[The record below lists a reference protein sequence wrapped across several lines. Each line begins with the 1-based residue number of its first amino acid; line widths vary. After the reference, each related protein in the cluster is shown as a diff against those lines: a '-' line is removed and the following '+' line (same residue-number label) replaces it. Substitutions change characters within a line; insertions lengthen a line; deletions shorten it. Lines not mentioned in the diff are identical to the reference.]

1 MKRNQAQAEDDVKD
15 AFAMLTAEMSFPFAG
30 FNNPTFR
37 HMIETVARSAVQ
49 GGKCLWDA
57 KTVRNHVI
65 VLSDQVQELLKDRL
79 HGQKVVATADHW
91 TSCANENY
99 GAFTVQ
105 YIDESFVLRQCVLAV
120 YLYEE
125 STTASEFIVND
136 FIKKVNWWG
145 LTDSI
150 RFVVTDTEAKMS
162 KAGQLLSQHHGI
174 EHIYCLD
181 HLLQIV
187 AVMAYDAD
195 ILSNSQNVE
204 DNDSSDTSAADSP
217 QGQDRTRNDKVVSIS
232 VLKKVRR
239 LVRYFKKSPQGQ
251 QQLRQIQKTVEKTKD
266 RQVDVIQDVATRWW
280 STLSMLDRLFHIR
293 ESLII
298 FADQHGF
305 PKQSKESAIEMFAKA
320 DWDALDVLRKVLK
333 PFRSVQVLLEGNK
346 YVTSSLVIY
355 IVHFVRAELKE
366 IMSDNNLNTS
376 VHRLVEKMVAKLEEI
391 FGSVTT
397 PFRSTVLYGARNRQ
411 VGMNKALLFAH
422 VLDPRFKTGPLG
434 AEPTNL
440 KELWK
445 ALMDEAVNVA
455 MEKKNKC
462 IADAATQDTATVAS
476 SVTGDAPTLLSTTK
490 TSNFVW
496 KYAKAYRV
504 AAGVTERERD
514 ATTTTAENED
524 RSTVEDDCRHQI
536 K

>member
-65 VLSDQVQELLKDRL
+65 VLSDQVRELLKDRL

-162 KAGQLLSQHHGI
+162 KASQLLSQHHGI

-239 LVRYFKKSPQGQ
+239 LVRYFKKSPQGRR
-251 QQLRQIQKTVEKTKD
+251 QLRQIQKTVKKTKD

-333 PFRSVQVLLEGNK
+333 PF
-346 YVTSSLVIY
+346 
-355 IVHFVRAELKE
+355 
-366 IMSDNNLNTS
+366 
-376 VHRLVEKMVAKLEEI
+376 
-391 FGSVTT
+391 
-397 PFRSTVLYGARNRQ
+397 
-411 VGMNKALLFAH
+411 
-422 VLDPRFKTGPLG
+422 
-434 AEPTNL
+434 
-440 KELWK
+440 
-445 ALMDEAVNVA
+445 
-455 MEKKNKC
+455 
-462 IADAATQDTATVAS
+462 
-476 SVTGDAPTLLSTTK
+476 
-490 TSNFVW
+490 
-496 KYAKAYRV
+496 
-504 AAGVTERERD
+504 
-514 ATTTTAENED
+514 
-524 RSTVEDDCRHQI
+524 
-536 K
+536 